1 MASESLNT
9 LRIVDGTNLTNS
21 DVNSRQNIIDHDE
34 LAGSTNFTPYQRSRR
49 CHKVVRLL
57 RTLKNPFVLIASPL
71 LFSPLLLH
79 AKPEYNCAYCLLVM
93 SVYWMTEALPLAI
106 TALLPTVLFPI
117 AGVLPAK
124 AVAREYLN
132 DTNFLFIGGLIVA
145 VAVEKCNLHERLALS
160 VLQMVGSQ
168 PKWIL
173 LGFMLATA
181 VLSMFISNTATTAMM
196 VPIVQSVTDQLLRS
210 YKLHGKTENSDL
222 LAHTKPSPRET
233 LMAKGLLIGIC
244 FAANIGG
251 TGTITG
257 TPPNLVVI
265 GVLSALFS
273 DAETGVHYLSWMAFA
288 LPMMICCLFACWA
301 VLVVIFLRDAP
312 PADDGVTKMMKQRYE
327 SLPRMSFAEKS
338 VGISFLILLVM
349 WITRQPE
356 VVPGF
361 GDLFGKDQITDATS
375 AMFISLLLFALPE
388 ELPSMNSLF
397 GPETNEKKT
406 GSNRLM
412 DWPTMQKKFPWSVIL
427 LLGGGFAL
435 ASGVKESGLSLLIGQ
450 MLASLNGLPVW
461 TLQLVCIGVTML
473 TTNVCSNTVAASIFL
488 PIVANLAQETGVN
501 PLALMLPTT
510 IAASFAFIL
519 PIGTPPN
526 AIVFASGTLKVSDMI
541 ISGFLVSAVTALIT
555 VIYMNSGALL
565 VFSLNELPDWAALN
579 GTIPN

>member
-49 CHKVVRLL
+49 CHKVVLL
-57 RTLKNPFVLIASPL
+57 YFCMQSR
-71 LFSPLLLH
+71 
-79 AKPEYNCAYCLLVM
+79 
-93 SVYWMTEALPLAI
+93 YWMTEALPLAI

-117 AGVLPAK
+117 TGVLPAK
-124 AVAREYLN
+124 TVAREYLN

-222 LAHTKPSPRET
+222 LTHTKPTPRET

-257 TPPNLVVI
+257 TPPNLVFYQRNSSL
-265 GVLSALFS
+265 LSGFFS
-273 DAETGVHYLSWMAFA
+273 DAETGVHYLSWMAYAF
-288 LPMMICCLFACWA
+288 PMMICCLFACWA
-301 VLVVIFLRDAP
+301 ILVVIFLRDAP

-361 GDLFGKDQITDATS
+361 GDFFARDQITDATS

-388 ELPSMNSLF
+388 ELPSLNSLF